1 MTEIQIMNAMNQS
14 VINKITEF
22 KNKEIKKE
30 DLNNFMF
37 VNLSYILR
45 QRRKIKNRNEKIKK
59 SQDIEVKNALAKVK
73 SFNGILVFNSD
84 ELESKPIMN
93 KLVNPTLDVY
103 IPLSEISYTTE
114 MKMYNEQSGSNSFNE
129 KILVKSQ
136 EQKEPETDDKDD
148 TDEKQIL
155 FEEPPITFI
164 KFQNDYKKIQY
175 GDDYLSAVSDN
186 FITIINKSDEDLIN
200 KKEGNEEYNT
210 NLFYELINSFDEGDK
225 EDFHNNGIDIDFKK
239 FKSTFYL
246 DDYTLNR
253 KSYKRNSYENYINLS
268 SFSKS
273 TSFDSCSRSVGGSI
287 IISKNV
293 YESEFANYMTYDVFK
308 KNAKQMSIDYL
319 RYMLIFY
326 SDTMT
331 KSKKYFY
338 CEEKMFLSCMKSFL
352 LKIGVSSKKLYE
364 KIFQSFENV
373 KEKQKDIICSF
384 PNFLKIFSQIL
395 KLKEETIILKYKFI
409 LSLFRLGEEDLN
421 VRHVNIFMQLLK
433 GESVYDSDLWD
444 ELNKNLV
451 QRYDR
456 IYPNDPEICFRFD
469 KMLICLET
477 FFDKT
482 GKH

>member
-114 MKMYNEQSGSNSFNE
+114 MKMYNEQSGANAFNE
-129 KILVKSQ
+129 KILVKNQ

-225 EDFHNNGIDIDFKK
+225 EDFNNNGIDIDFKK